1 MTNVMLNDEMLSEE
15 QLKKVSGGS
24 FIGVGAIITAV
35 GIIAKSA
42 DSTAKSLRETVHSF
56 EYQGMSNL
64 DKEKA
69 IGKIL
74 ANSLAF
80 NEAINVAGRA
90 TGIPIGGLAAV
101 GAMQAKF
108 RMVGVSKGLREFV
121 EKTF

>member
-24 FIGVGAIITAV
+24 FIGVSAVIAAV

-42 DSTAKSLRETVHSF
+42 DNTARSLRETVHSF
-56 EYQGMSNL
+56 EYQRMSNL

-74 ANSLAF
+74 ANSVAF
-80 NEAINVAGRA
+80 NSAISGIAGIA
-90 TGIPIGGLAAV
+90 GMGVGGLIAV
-101 GAMQAKF
+101 GTMQVKF
-108 RMVGVSKGLREFV
+108 RKFGVSKEVREFV